1 MDKLGDYPIWLVLYI
16 VQYVWP
22 MVGMVAI
29 SVKVLWRNGKDM
41 RRELL
46 GVSIEPPKTYSEVIW
61 PQTIEQRQTLP
72 TIKPQSSKIWA
83 LDKLSV
89 INKAKNN

>member
-22 MVGMVAI
+22 MVGLVAI

-46 GVSIEPPKTYSEVIW
+46 GVSIELKTSHLE
-61 PQTIEQRQTLP
+61 ER
-72 TIKPQSSKIWA
+72 
-83 LDKLSV
+83 LS
-89 INKAKNN
+89 